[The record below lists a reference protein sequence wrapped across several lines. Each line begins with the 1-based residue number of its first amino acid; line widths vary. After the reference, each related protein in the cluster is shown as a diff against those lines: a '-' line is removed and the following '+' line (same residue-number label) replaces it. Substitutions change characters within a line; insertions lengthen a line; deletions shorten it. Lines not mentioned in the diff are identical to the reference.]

1 MTQIPALFGKN
12 TCQTTLACAAAL
24 AALLLSGCT
33 SPGTDAPE
41 AEQIEVTAV
50 STDEPQELLTVSPLA
65 TIQRDPSVPVESIP
79 PLKVTTVP
87 AAPTPASTTEPAE
100 SALPQA
106 APTGLAGRCVDD
118 YNRGALMPP
127 PEQLEDPVVLAF
139 LNGDEQAL
147 RQLRSSGA
155 GSPGDERY
163 QWMLTGAIRANCTSH
178 VDVALRF
185 GAQPWRLVDGD
196 NLDPITAA
204 LVYGTPATLR
214 SVLAASSPALSAQ
227 ALTSRLFVA
236 GCRVSDA
243 NTMLALEF
251 GAKRTLQVGDTTET
265 LDGIRAQC

>member
-1 MTQIPALFGKN
+1 MTRNPSLFGIRTRQK
-12 TCQTTLACAAAL
+12 TLACAAVAAAAML
-24 AALLLSGCT
+24 AGCT
-33 SPGTDAPE
+33 SPGADTPE
-41 AEQIEVTAV
+41 AEQVEVTAG
-50 STDEPQELLTVSPLA
+50 STDQPLDVATVSPMA
-65 TIQRDPSVPVESIP
+65 TIQRDPSVPVESIKP
-79 PLKVTTVP
+79 VKVTTVA
-87 AAPTPASTTEPAE
+87 AAPTTASATEPTA
-100 SALPQA
+100 SVVPQA
-106 APTGLAGRCVDD
+106 APTGVAGRCVDD
-118 YNRGALMPP
+118 SNRGALVPP

-139 LNGDEQAL
+139 LNGNEQAL
-147 RQLRSSGA
+147 RDLRASGA

-185 GAQPWRLVDGD
+185 GAQPWRFVDGD
-196 NLDPITAA
+196 NLDPVTAA
-204 LVYGTPATLR
+204 LVYGTQATLR

-251 GAKRTLQVGDTTET
+251 GAKRTLQVGDATET